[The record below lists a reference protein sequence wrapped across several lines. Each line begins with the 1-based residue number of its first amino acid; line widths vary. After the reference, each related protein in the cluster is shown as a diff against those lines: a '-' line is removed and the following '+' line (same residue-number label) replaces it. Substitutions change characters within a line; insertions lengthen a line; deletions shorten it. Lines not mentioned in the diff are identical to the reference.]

1 MRRRAARGNR
11 IGHVLL
17 GLALLLFGAALLTRA
32 AKLYGGSAGTAIYP
46 PAAQRYI
53 HGHGWIWPAVAAA
66 AIVIGLVCLRWLLL
80 QSRRDRLRHIRLDS
94 HRATEPG
101 AGRTIL
107 PADAVSD
114 FVGGELADQPGV
126 RSVSAARSGRP
137 DHPELW
143 LRVSAAA
150 DTDLPR
156 LRDHLTGELL
166 PSLRGALGQPDLP
179 AYVRIHLT
187 RHTDRDRQG
196 VILDEGPTQTRVEQA
211 RAG

>member
-11 IGHVLL
+11 IGHLLL
-17 GLALLLFGAALLTRA
+17 GLALLLAGAAVVARA
-32 AKLYGGSAGTAIYP
+32 AGLYGGSAGSPVYP
-46 PAAQRYI
+46 PAAQRFV
-53 HGHGWIWPAVAAA
+53 HGHGWIWPAVAAV

-114 FVGGELADQPGV
+114 LVGDELAGQPGV
-126 RSVSAARSGRP
+126 RSVAADLSGRP

-150 DTDLPR
+150 DLDLPR

-166 PSLRGALGQPDLP
+166 PSLRDSLGQPDLP

-196 VILDEGPTQTRVEQA
+196 VILDEGPTRTRVERA